1 MEEIIFK
8 GPFHISEL
16 DNESKTIGRNKDKK
30 LDKIKPGIYIWGF
43 VTATDLKHFKNFN
56 HFLEKN
62 ETPKFDDKV
71 DFFIPYYIG
80 LDSNL
85 FNRIKNHKDFEN
97 HDAMKYTRMS
107 EDYMLRFFKDS
118 DDCDKNYPIKIGNKD
133 IHKRYL
139 KINESE
145 GKINVLYYNNSD
157 FLTETYGKECIL
169 NNQTKTEIPITKFNN
184 DNNNII
190 KDTLKEM
197 FDDTNLTDHK
207 NNLWFCYAEL
217 VENTDFVKCKLLDFE
232 TLTYYSLKGKTISKT
247 EEFETISENIQ
258 IKCNDNLINIFK
270 EKILNKEIIKEKYL
284 NEKNQIKFE
293 GYIK

>member
-16 DNESKTIGRNKDKK
+16 DNISKSIGRNKDKK

-43 VTATDLKHFKNFN
+43 VTSSNLKHFKSFN
-56 HFLEKN
+56 CFLEKK
-62 ETPKFDDKV
+62 ETPQFNNKL
-71 DFFIPYYIG
+71 DFFIPYYVG

-85 FNRIKNHKDFEN
+85 FNRIKSHKDFESHN
-97 HDAMKYTRMS
+97 AGKYTRMS

-118 DDCDKNYPIKIGNKD
+118 ACSDKNYPIKIGNKD
-133 IHKRYL
+133 IHKKYL

-145 GKINVLYYNNSD
+145 GVENILYYNNSN
-157 FLTETYGKECIL
+157 FLSETYGKECIV
-169 NNQTKTEIPITKFNN
+169 NNQKKTEIPITKFNN
-184 DNNNII
+184 DNNKII

-197 FDDTNLTDHK
+197 FDDTNLTEHK

-247 EEFETISENIQ
+247 EEFQTISDNIQ
-258 IKCNDNLINIFK
+258 VKCNDNLINIFK
-270 EKILNKEIIKEKYL
+270 EKVLTKKIITEKYL
-284 NEKNQIKFE
+284 NENNEVKFP
-293 GYIK
+293 GY